1 MSRPPAM
8 AVRLKALGFIARAG
22 TAGLTSLELSRAL
35 SFSALLA
42 QRQMT
47 SLSDADLVRTV
58 GKQGRLKQYV
68 LSEKGRLLLEGP
80 KPSVTAAP
88 TSIMALPVYVP
99 PPRKSPMRPGAED
112 FLSHPSRGSF
122 DKP

>member
-22 TAGLTSLELSRAL
+22 TTGLTSLELSRAL

-47 SLSDADLVRTV
+47 SLSDADLVRTA

-80 KPSVTAAP
+80 KSSVTSAP
-88 TSIMALPVYVP
+88 TSVMHLPVYVP
-99 PPRKSPMRPGAED
+99 PPRVSPMRPGAED

-122 DKP
+122 KT